1 MRNEKITPLYERL
14 SRDDEL
20 QGESNSIS
28 NQKKMLEDYARRN
41 GLPNPTH
48 FTDDGVSGTRFDRPG
63 FLAMM
68 EEVEAGRVEAIVIK
82 DMSRLGRDY
91 LKVGQVMEILR
102 QRGVRLIAINDGVDS
117 LKGDDDFT
125 PFRNIM
131 NEFYARDTSR
141 KIRSVFKSKGMSGKH
156 LTGTVIYGYL
166 WDEKRE
172 HWLVDEE
179 AAAVVRHIFALAME
193 GYGPYQIATKLSEE
207 KIEMPAVH
215 LARYGEGV
223 NKNKTFADI
232 YRWSASTV
240 VEILKKREYLG
251 HTVNFKT
258 RKHFKDKKS
267 HYVDESEW
275 TIFEN
280 THEAIIDQETF
291 DNVQRI
297 RGNARRYPDGFGEAH
312 PLTGLM
318 YCADCGGKMY
328 VHRTYNGKR
337 VPQYTCGQYGKYPIG
352 SLCPTQHRIKAEA
365 VLTLIADMLRAI
377 AEYSKNDRAEFIRT
391 VQETQAAQQ
400 TADISKKRKR
410 LAAAQKRAGELEKLI
425 CKIYEDNALGKLPDA
440 RYEALDAQY
449 AKEQDTL
456 NAEIT
461 ELEKAVTGYEQSRK
475 SAEKFIAL
483 IDKYENFDTL
493 TNTMLN
499 EFVEKILVHER
510 SRKGSQDT
518 TQEIEIYF
526 NFLGRYIPPALQPVP
541 LTPEEQEELRK
552 KEERKDRLHQ
562 NYLRRKANG
571 KQKEW
576 EERYNAKRKA
586 KMEAA
591 KAAIRAEDMEKGIF
605 TTVSQLPRQEP
616 RKATLP
622 ASAAV

>member
-312 PLTGLM
+312 PLTGLL

-337 VPQYTCGQYGKYPIG
+337 IPQYTCGQYGKYPIG

-377 AEYSKNDRAEFIRT
+377 AEYSRNDRAEFIRT

-440 RYEALDAQY
+440 QYEALDAQY
-449 AKEQDTL
+449 AKEQDAL
-456 NAEIT
+456 NAEIA

-510 SRKGSQDT
+510 ARKGSQDT
-518 TQEIEIYF
+518 TQEVEIYF
-526 NFLGRYIPPALQPVP
+526 NFVGRYIPPAMQPVP

-552 KEERKDRLHQ
+552 KEERKDRLHR

-586 KMEAA
+586 QMEAA
-591 KAAIRAEDMEKGIF
+591 KAAIRAEDMAKGVY
-605 TTVSQLPRQEP
+605 TTVSQLPHQEP
-616 RKATLP
+616 RRAALP
-622 ASAAV
+622 ASTVL

>member
-28 NQKKMLEDYARRN
+28 HQKQMLEEFARRN

-172 HWLVDEE
+172 HWIVDEE

-449 AKEQDTL
+449 AKEQDAL

-510 SRKGSQDT
+510 ARKGSQDT
-518 TQEIEIYF
+518 TQEVEIYF
-526 NFLGRYIPPALQPVP
+526 NFVGRYIPPALQPVP

-586 KMEAA
+586 QVEAA

-616 RKATLP
+616 RKATVS